1 MLAFWAT
8 GSKTESFWST
18 DAFYKPAWGKRFKF
32 VQKSHLNFSFAK
44 SFAHPYDSGGTCW
57 QKPKGRLL
65 VVSRGLFL
73 ASILEATTGFEPVN
87 RGFADPRLNHLA
99 TSPWS
104 GRGDSN
110 PRPPPW
116 QGGILP
122 LNYFRFLSTLCLL
135 ACAFAIS
142 RRVPR
147 RRFELLRAYA
157 HHPLK
162 MACLPIPPPRHGRGG
177 RI

>member
-1 MLAFWAT
+1 MDYEALQVSWTARGFLFGISNAMVSF
-8 GSKTESFWST
+8 GISKIPWDDVDKAISYLEWVVR
-18 DAFYKPAWGKRFKF
+18 P
-32 VQKSHLNFSFAK
+32 LN
-44 SFAHPYDSGGTCW
+44 
-57 QKPKGRLL
+57 RLL
-65 VVSRGLFL
+65 ATSFLIPLRCEQSR
-73 ASILEATTGFEPVN
+73 EATTGFEPVN

-135 ACAFAIS
+135 TNPLAILVGKS
-142 RRVPR
+142 A
-147 RRFELLRAYA
+147 EEE
-157 HHPLK
+157 
-162 MACLPIPPPRHGRGG
+162 I
-177 RI
+177 